1 MSDGLQQLINYMIP
15 AVGTP
20 RGYIFSKTLVAA
32 TPETIVFLGVQ
43 GGYWAGQPFRP
54 SGVYIDNTQGTAPLQ
69 VVINE
74 VSYRMI
80 CPVGQTLNLPFPAPL
95 DVTATIVGEGQ
106 VTVIF
111 VDVPVQPYRSF

>member
-20 RGYIFSKTLVAA
+20 RGYLFSKVLPAA
-32 TPETIVFLGVQ
+32 TPETINFLGVQ

-54 SGVYIDNTQGTAPLQ
+54 SGIYMDNTQGVADLK

-74 VSYRMI
+74 MSYQMI
-80 CPVGQTLNLPFPAPL
+80 CPAGETLNLPFPAPL
-95 DVTATIVGEGQ
+95 DVTATITGEGQ
-106 VTVIF
+106 ITIVF